1 MEGKRTFNEEGMER
15 SESLWIQSQYRDNE
29 SEENK
34 TGRDKLKVIS
44 PPKWRLSEE
53 VWPVFL

>member
-1 MEGKRTFNEEGMER
+1 MGILWKENGTFNEEGMER

-34 TGRDKLKVIS
+34 T
-44 PPKWRLSEE
+44 EE
-53 VWPVFL
+53 IN